1 MFTDCEKTNKNPSLY
16 PVLSLAL
23 VGDAV
28 YELFIRTKLLHH
40 SGSIAHTLH
49 KRAIAFV
56 KAGGQAA
63 SMQALLDVLSEKEM
77 SVYKRGRNAKSPT
90 VPKNADLTQ
99 YRIAT
104 GFETLLGYLYLN
116 NENERL
122 DELMNIAYKAIADK
136 I

>member
-1 MFTDCEKTNKNPSLY
+1 MLTDCEKTQENVSLY

-28 YELFIRTKLLHH
+28 YELFVRTKLLKT
-40 SGSIAHTLH
+40 SGAAAHTLH

-56 KAGGQAA
+56 KAAGQAE
-63 SMQALLDVLSEKEM
+63 SMQALLDVLTEKEITI
-77 SVYKRGRNAKSPT
+77 YKRGRNAKSPT

-104 GFETLLGYLYLN
+104 GFETLMGYLYLDAQH
-116 NENERL
+116 ERL
-122 DELMNIAYKAIADK
+122 NELMNIAYLTISKNF
-136 I
+136 